1 MGALRTVLLTSLLVG
16 LIVTVACFWL
26 STTADSKYALSR
38 NVLAHTRSAL
48 YMTAG
53 KMELH
58 VKGQAARRVA
68 SCHIDRGDCV

>member
-16 LIVTVACFWL
+16 LIVRVACFWL

-48 YMTAG
+48 
-53 KMELH
+53 
-58 VKGQAARRVA
+58 
-68 SCHIDRGDCV
+68 